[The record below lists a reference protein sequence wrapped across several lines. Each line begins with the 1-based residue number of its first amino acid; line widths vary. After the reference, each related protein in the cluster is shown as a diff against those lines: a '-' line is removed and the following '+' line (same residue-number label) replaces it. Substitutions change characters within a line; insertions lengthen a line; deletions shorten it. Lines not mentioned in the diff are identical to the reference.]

1 MNGSGTHRM
10 TLTHDGC
17 GIPVGSGFPEA
28 DSAMM
33 VEIDFL
39 MTEGLGIRLPL
50 MKENAGR
57 SFARLVL
64 RRYFPAELTGRR
76 ITVLAGKG
84 GNGDIALLAA
94 RRLADWGAAVTV
106 VTGAEPARMGPG
118 AAQELTIHG
127 RLGRT
132 PGPPPSETPDLIL
145 DGLIGYSLRGDPT
158 GRVAELIG
166 WANASSAPV
175 LSLDLPSGFD
185 AQEGRVRT
193 PAIRADATLSLG
205 LPKRGLLSQSFAH
218 VAGALYVADIS
229 IPPEAWTRMSAPV
242 VVPSFGGEEMLR
254 LLRSGEQ
261 A

>member
-1 MNGSGTHRM
+1 MPM
-10 TLTHDGC
+10 THDAFA
-17 GIPVGSGFPEA
+17 IPVASGFPEA
-28 DSAMM
+28 DSATMI
-33 VEIDFL
+33 EIDFL
-39 MTEGLGIRLPL
+39 MTEGLGIRLPQ

-64 RRYFPAELTGRR
+64 RRYFPGGLAGRR

-94 RRLADWGAAVTV
+94 RRLADWGAAITL
-106 VTGAEPARMGPG
+106 VTGADPDRMRPG
-118 AAQELTIHG
+118 AAHELAIHA
-127 RLGRT
+127 RLGRV
-132 PGPPPSETPDLIL
+132 PGPLPSETPDLIL

-158 GRVAELIG
+158 GRVAELIA
-166 WANASSAPV
+166 WANAGGAPV

-185 AQEGRVRT
+185 AQDGRVRN

-218 VAGALYVADIS
+218 IAGALYLADIS
-229 IPPEAWTRMSAPV
+229 VPPEAWARMSLPLS
-242 VVPSFGGEEMLR
+242 VPSFGGEEMLR